1 MSRQDVI
8 KAIRV
13 MGSLPQPEKAL
24 DHLIA
29 AGFEKGQAHRIVAF
43 FPTAL
48 ARPVLEKLGVTGFVK
63 ATSVIGD
70 DGQEVKFDLAR
81 QPEYV
86 AALRAGRE
94 HRKTGCLPHDETKA
108 IIFVSADVDAI
119 SKALNDG
126 CDVKGGTIASSYL
139 DAALAGYV
147 FR

>member
-13 MGSLPQPEKAL
+13 MGSLPQPEKAV
-24 DHLIA
+24 DDLIA

-48 ARPVLEKLGVTGFVK
+48 ARPVVEKLGVTGFVK
-63 ATSVIGD
+63 AASVIGD
-70 DGQEVKFDLAR
+70 DGQEVKFDLTR
-81 QPEYV
+81 QPEYE
-86 AALRAGRE
+86 AALRAGRK

-119 SKALNDG
+119 NKALNDG
-126 CDVKGGTIASSYL
+126 SDIKGGTIASSYL

>member
-8 KAIRV
+8 KAISV
-13 MGSLPQPEKAL
+13 MGSLPQPEGAV
-24 DHLIA
+24 DDLIA
-29 AGFEKGQAHRIVAF
+29 AGFQKGQAHRIVAF

-48 ARPVLEKLGVTGFVK
+48 ARPVLEELGVKEFAKT
-63 ATSVIGD
+63 TSVIGD
-70 DGQEVKFDLAR
+70 DGREVTFDLTR

-108 IIFVSADVDAI
+108 IIFVSADVDAM
-119 SKALNDG
+119 SRALNDG
-126 CDVKGGTIASSYL
+126 SDVKGATIASSYL
-139 DAALAGYV
+139 DAALASYV

>member
-13 MGSLPQPEKAL
+13 MGSLPQPEKAV
-24 DHLIA
+24 DDLIA

-126 CDVKGGTIASSYL
+126 SDVKGGTIASSYL

>member
-1 MSRQDVI
+1 MKPLVSNSTAN
-8 KAIRV
+8 K
-13 MGSLPQPEKAL
+13 
-24 DHLIA
+24 
-29 AGFEKGQAHRIVAF
+29 VAKSWHQMD
-43 FPTAL
+43 ASE
-48 ARPVLEKLGVTGFVK
+48 VLEKLGVTGFVK